1 MGPGS
6 WQEDWVGRVLG
17 GEGRGSVDTSLWS
30 QTQPR
35 PVLVPVSPAK
45 DERSV
50 QDCRVSGISA

>member
-1 MGPGS
+1 M
-6 WQEDWVGRVLG
+6 GRVLG